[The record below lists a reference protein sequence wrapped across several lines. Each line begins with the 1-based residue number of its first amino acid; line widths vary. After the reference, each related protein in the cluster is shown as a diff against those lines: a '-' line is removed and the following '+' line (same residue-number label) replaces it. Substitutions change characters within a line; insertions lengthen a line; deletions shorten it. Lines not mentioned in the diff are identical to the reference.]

1 MVLPRYAAKR
11 DSNDL
16 ELKRVAEQM
25 GWYMV
30 ALDTPCD
37 YLGCLKALAL
47 WTPIE
52 IKSADGEFT
61 KSQKFF
67 RQDCLV
73 WRMPTMVWRTV
84 GDVIEQTNAL
94 RSRR

>member
-1 MVLPRYAAKR
+1 MSLHRYAVKR
-11 DSNDL
+11 DANDL
-16 ELKRVAEQM
+16 ELKRCAEQL

-30 ALDTPCD
+30 ALNTPCD
-37 YLGCLKALAL
+37 YLGCLKSVGV
-47 WTPIE
+47 WRPIE
-52 IKSADGEFT
+52 IKTEDGAFT

-84 GDVIEQTNAL
+84 DDVVEQTNAL
-94 RSRR
+94 RAQK